1 MWRIGLNAEIA
12 FRCEFF
18 FFFSPV
24 ELSEVTLLPC
34 QQGKDNGKEAIAKIL
49 HDSLDG
55 VLAWPDVSLM
65 FRLFV
70 YLFVSDCCFFFFL
83 KKKPPQQILLRYDN
97 NVPIIYQQ
105 QQHQQ
110 KDKRF

>member
-1 MWRIGLNAEIA
+1 MNAEIA
-12 FRCEFF
+12 FRCEF

-83 KKKPPQQILLRYDN
+83 KKKASTTNPVKIRQ
-97 NVPIIYQQ
+97 
-105 QQHQQ
+105 
-110 KDKRF
+110 